1 MKKLFFII
9 ATMLIVLNIYAQN
22 DLASE
27 DLPKDVTKF
36 LRIPV
41 DGTKAEMRQKLIAK
55 GYTLKK
61 DRNGNEWLEGE
72 FNGKEVRIFIVTNN
86 NKVWR
91 IAVMDKNY
99 TSESEIITRYNNLY
113 YQFKNNHRYEI
124 LAAEPIPAEED
135 ISYEMSI
142 HNKQYQASFIQI
154 TDEKTM
160 NRLSDERL
168 RKQYSEE
175 QIKDSINEVKIDKI
189 WFPVKYTLEM
199 YENKSVWFR
208 ITEHFGEY
216 GIALYYDN
224 GYNKANGEDL

>member
-113 YQFKNNHRYEI
+113 YQFKNNNRYEI